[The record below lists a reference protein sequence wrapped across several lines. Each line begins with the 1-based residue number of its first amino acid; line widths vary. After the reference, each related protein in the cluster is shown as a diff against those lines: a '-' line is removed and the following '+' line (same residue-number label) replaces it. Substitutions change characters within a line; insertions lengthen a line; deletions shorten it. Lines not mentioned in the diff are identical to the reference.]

1 MRARVSSVTSW
12 PYGCTPY
19 TACAKARP
27 ATVAG
32 LVLASLMA
40 ALMRSRSRCQ
50 TSSGNEGSPISREAS
65 ATALF
70 SSAGSDSDR
79 SE

>member
-1 MRARVSSVTSW
+1 MHAVDVL
-12 PYGCTPY
+12 
-19 TACAKARP
+19 ANVRP
-27 ATVAG
+27 AMVAG

-40 ALMRSRSRCQ
+40 ALMRSRSRSH

-65 ATALF
+65 ATALP
-70 SSAGSDSDR
+70 SSAGSESVR